1 MPHGVEC
8 RLLVNQYLVLYIGSS
23 ISFEC
28 NAMPSMKNKRFNLL
42 LIAVVTLVA
51 LWSLWPTWR
60 DYSLSTQLNSFSSAQ
75 DSLKYAMEHREEI
88 DDARKK
94 SLKLGLDLKGGMH
107 LVMEVDQV
115 DLFEQKAWNKDGK
128 FTSIMQNV
136 RAKAT
141 QSDARI
147 LDLLAAEFRTENIPL
162 SRYFYDIRNSNQ
174 EIVTKLDKESEEA
187 LTRAKE
193 IIRNRIDQYGVAEPV
208 ITTQGSRKIIIELPG
223 VSDENRVRNL
233 LKGTAKLEFRLLREP
248 EEMLRTLD
256 RINTYLVQNAQN
268 RTVVTATSPVADST
282 AAALAS
288 VPVSGVSSA
297 ASASLPPGAVVP
309 PSPVGKQPSA
319 KPLYDVIGVFQNGTA
334 FTAEHSREYV
344 LSLLHRSDIQALLPQ
359 DSELLLA
366 AKPEEGKDGEKLYS
380 IYLVRKAPELTGGV
394 ITEAKAT
401 FGSQSVQ
408 PEVMMTMNS
417 EGTSKWARITG
428 ANIGKRI
435 AIVLD
440 GSVYSAPVVQSKIP
454 NGNSVINGIGS
465 LEEAKDLEIVL
476 KAGALPAPVRII
488 EERTVGPSLG
498 ADYIRAGMLSL
509 VWSFGAVSIFML
521 VYYKKAGIAADIALV
536 LNILIVLSVLAGFN
550 ASLSLPGIA
559 GIVLTI
565 GMAVDANVLIY
576 ERIRE
581 ELADGKSVITAVTQG
596 YDRAFSS
603 ILDSHV
609 TTLSAAFLLYTYGIG
624 PIQGFAVT
632 LMIGTSASLFTAIVV
647 TREIFH
653 LLLAKNLMSD
663 KSFG

>member
-1 MPHGVEC
+1 
-8 RLLVNQYLVLYIGSS
+8 
-23 ISFEC
+23 
-28 NAMPSMKNKRFNLL
+28 MKNKRFNLL
-42 LIAVVTLVA
+42 LIAFVA
-51 LWSLWPTWR
+51 FVAAYHLWPTWS
-60 DYSLSTQLNSFSSAQ
+60 DYTLSKQLDSFASSQ
-75 DSLKYAMEHREEI
+75 DSLKYALNHREELEN
-88 DDARKK
+88 ARKN

-128 FTSIMQNV
+128 FTAIMQNV
-136 RAKAT
+136 RTKAS
-141 QSDARI
+141 QSDAKVI
-147 LDLLAAEFRTENIPL
+147 DLISSEFKSQNIRL
-162 SRYFYDIRNSNQ
+162 SRYFYDIRNSDQ
-174 EIVTKLDKESEEA
+174 EIVTKLEKESEDA
-187 LTRAKE
+187 LNRAKE

-248 EEMLRTLD
+248 EVMVRTLD
-256 RINTYLVQNAQN
+256 RINSYLVQNQQN
-268 RTVVTATSPVADST
+268 SAAVQVAPVPDS
-282 AAALAS
+282 
-288 VPVSGVSSA
+288 SSA
-297 ASASLPPGAVVP
+297 ALPA
-309 PSPVGKQPSA
+309 PVALSEPKPVAPVTPQSSA

-334 FTAEHSREYV
+334 FTTEQSKEYV
-344 LSLLHRSDIQALLPQ
+344 VSLLHRSDIVALFPP

-366 AKPEEGKDGEKLYS
+366 AKPDVGKNGEKLYS
-380 IYLVRKAPELTGGV
+380 IYLVRKGPELTGGV

-401 FGSQSVQ
+401 FGSEGVQ
-408 PEVMMTMNS
+408 PEVLMSMNS

-428 ANIGKRI
+428 ANIGKHI

-440 GSVYSAPVVQSKIP
+440 GAVYSAPVVQSKIP
-454 NGNSVINGIGS
+454 NGNSVINGIES

-498 ADYIRAGMLSL
+498 ADYIRAGMQSIIWGF
-509 VWSFGAVSIFML
+509 VAVAVFMV
-521 VYYKKAGIAADIALV
+521 VYYRQAGIAADVAVV

-559 GIVLTI
+559 GIVLTM

-581 ELADGKSVITAVTQG
+581 ELAEGKSVITAVTQG
-596 YDRAFSS
+596 YERAFSS

-653 LLLAKNLMSD
+653 LLFIKNLMSD

>member
-1 MPHGVEC
+1 
-8 RLLVNQYLVLYIGSS
+8 
-23 ISFEC
+23 
-28 NAMPSMKNKRFNLL
+28 MKNKRLNLL

-51 LWSLWPTWR
+51 VWSLWPTWR
-60 DYSLSTQLNSFSSAQ
+60 DYSLSKQLNSFGSSQ
-75 DSLKYAMEHREEI
+75 DSLKYALNHREEI
-88 DDARKK
+88 EDARKK
-94 SLKLGLDLKGGMH
+94 SLKLGMDLKGGMH

-115 DLFEQKAWNKDGK
+115 DLFEQKAWNKDAK
-128 FTSIMQNV
+128 FAAIMQAV
-136 RAKAT
+136 RAKSS
-141 QSDARI
+141 QSDARVIDI
-147 LDLLAAEFRTENIPL
+147 LVAEFKNENIRL
-162 SRYFYDIRNSNQ
+162 SRYFYDIRNSDQ
-174 EIVTKLDKESEEA
+174 EIVGKLEKESDEA
-187 LTRAKE
+187 LSRAKE

-248 EEMLRTLD
+248 EVMVRTLD
-256 RINTYLVQNAQN
+256 RINTYLVDNG
-268 RTVVTATSPVADST
+268 VA
-282 AAALAS
+282 AHGALALDS
-288 VPVSGVSSA
+288 SGA
-297 ASASLPPGAVVP
+297 AHDPLPQSGT
-309 PSPVGKQPSA
+309 PSTPTNKSTSA

-334 FTAEHSREYV
+334 YTSEHTKEFV
-344 LSLLHRSDIQALLPQ
+344 TSLLHRSDIQALLPT
-359 DSELLLA
+359 DTELLLA
-366 AKPEEGKDGEKLYS
+366 AKPDVGKNGEKLYS
-380 IYLVRKAPELTGGV
+380 IYLVKKAPELTGGV

-401 FGSQSVQ
+401 FGSQGVQ
-408 PEVMMTMNS
+408 PEVMMSMNS

-440 GSVYSAPVVQSKIP
+440 GAVYSAPVVQSKIP
-454 NGNSVINGIGS
+454 NGNSVINGIES

-476 KAGALPAPVRII
+476 KAGALPAPVRIT
-488 EERTVGPSLG
+488 EERSVGPSLG
-498 ADYIRAGMLSL
+498 ADYIRAGMQSLS
-509 VWSFGAVSIFML
+509 WAFCAVSIFML

-581 ELADGKSVITAVTQG
+581 ELAEGKSVVSAVTQG

-653 LLLAKNLMSD
+653 LLLAKNLMSN

>member
-1 MPHGVEC
+1 
-8 RLLVNQYLVLYIGSS
+8 
-23 ISFEC
+23 
-28 NAMPSMKNKRFNLL
+28 MKNKRLNLL
-42 LIAVVTLVA
+42 LIAVATFVA
-51 LWSLWPTWR
+51 VWSLWPTWR
-60 DYSLSTQLNSFSSAQ
+60 DYSLSKQLNSFGSAQ
-75 DSLKYAMEHREEI
+75 DSLKYALNHREEI
-88 DDARKK
+88 EDARKK

-115 DLFEQKAWNKDGK
+115 DLFEQKALNKDAK
-128 FTSIMQNV
+128 FAAIMQVV
-136 RAKAT
+136 RAKSV
-141 QSDARI
+141 QSDSRVI
-147 LDLLAAEFRTENIPL
+147 DLLVTEFKNNNIRL
-162 SRYFYDIRNSNQ
+162 SRYFYDIRNSDQ
-174 EIVTKLDKESEEA
+174 EIVGKLEKESDDA
-187 LTRAKE
+187 LSRAKE

-248 EEMLRTLD
+248 EVMVRTLD
-256 RINTYLVQNAQN
+256 RINTYLVDNGVA
-268 RTVVTATSPVADST
+268 ASMAPVPD
-282 AAALAS
+282 
-288 VPVSGVSSA
+288 SSA
-297 ASASLPPGAVVP
+297 AAQAALPQSGST
-309 PSPVGKQPSA
+309 PSTPANKSPSA
-319 KPLYDVIGVFQNGTA
+319 KPLYDVIVVFQNGTVY
-334 FTAEHSREYV
+334 TSEHTQEFVST
-344 LSLLHRSDIQALLPQ
+344 LLHRSDIQALLPP
-359 DSELLLA
+359 DTELLLA
-366 AKPEEGKDGEKLYS
+366 AKPDVGKNGEKLYS
-380 IYLVRKAPELTGGV
+380 IYLVKKAPELTGGV

-401 FGSQSVQ
+401 FGSQGVQ
-408 PEVMMTMNS
+408 PEVLMSMNS

-440 GSVYSAPVVQSKIP
+440 GAVYSAPVVQSKIP
-454 NGNSVINGIGS
+454 NGNSVINGIES

-476 KAGALPAPVRII
+476 KAGALPAPVRIT
-488 EERTVGPSLG
+488 EERSVGPSLG
-498 ADYIRAGMLSL
+498 ADYIRAGIQSL
-509 VWSFGAVSIFML
+509 AWAFCAVSIFML

-581 ELADGKSVITAVTQG
+581 ELAEGKSVVSAVTQG

>member
-1 MPHGVEC
+1 
-8 RLLVNQYLVLYIGSS
+8 
-23 ISFEC
+23 
-28 NAMPSMKNKRFNLL
+28 MKNKRFNLL
-42 LIAVVTLVA
+42 LIVVVTVVA
-51 LWSLWPTWR
+51 VWSLLPTWR
-60 DYSLSTQLNSFSSAQ
+60 DYSLSKQLESYASEQ
-75 DSLKYAMEHREEI
+75 DSLKYALSHREVIE
-88 DDARKK
+88 DSRKK

-115 DLFEQKAWNKDGK
+115 DLFEQKAWNKDAK
-128 FTSIMQNV
+128 FTTIMQSV
-136 RAKAT
+136 RANASK
-141 QSDARI
+141 SDERV
-147 LDLLAAEFRTENIPL
+147 LDLLVAEFKKENIRM
-162 SRYFYDIRNSNQ
+162 SRYFYDIRNSDQ
-174 EIVTKLDKESEEA
+174 EIVGKLDKESGDA
-187 LTRAKE
+187 LNRAKE

-248 EEMLRTLD
+248 EMMVRTLD
-256 RINTYLVQNAQN
+256 RINNVLVQSG
-268 RTVVTATSPVADST
+268 SPFKEVPVQDSLSTKST
-282 AAALAS
+282 A
-288 VPVSGVSSA
+288 VPVTNSGKEPTNPKSSN
-297 ASASLPPGAVVP
+297 
-309 PSPVGKQPSA
+309 
-319 KPLYDVIGVFQNGTA
+319 PLYDLIGVSQNGTA
-334 FTAEHSREYV
+334 YTTERSRELV
-344 LSLLHRSDIQALLPQ
+344 LSLLRRSDVQALLPM
-359 DSELLLA
+359 DTELLLS
-366 AKPEEGKDGEKLYS
+366 AKPDMGKSGEKLYS
-380 IYLVRKAPELTGGV
+380 IYLVKKAPELTGGV

-401 FGSQSVQ
+401 FGSQGVQ
-408 PEVMMTMNS
+408 PEVLMAMNN

-440 GSVYSAPVVQSKIP
+440 GVVYSAPVVQSKIP
-454 NGNSVINGIGS
+454 NGNSVINGIES

-476 KAGALPAPVRII
+476 KAGALPAPVRIT
-488 EERTVGPSLG
+488 EERSVGPSLG
-498 ADYIRAGMLSL
+498 ADYIRAGIQSL
-509 VWSFGAVSIFML
+509 GWAFLAVSAFML
-521 VYYKKAGIAADIALV
+521 IYYKKAGIAADIALV

-581 ELADGKSVITAVTQG
+581 ELAEGKGVLSAVTQG

-647 TREIFH
+647 TKEIFH
-653 LLLAKNLMSD
+653 LLLSKNLMSD

>member
-1 MPHGVEC
+1 
-8 RLLVNQYLVLYIGSS
+8 
-23 ISFEC
+23 
-28 NAMPSMKNKRFNLL
+28 MKNKRFNLL
-42 LIAVVTLVA
+42 LIAVATLLA
-51 LWSLWPTWR
+51 LWSLWPTWS
-60 DYSLSTQLNSFSSAQ
+60 DYTLSKQLDSFASAQ
-75 DSLKYAMEHREEI
+75 DSLKYVLNHREELEN
-88 DDARKK
+88 ARKK

-128 FTSIMQNV
+128 FTAIMQNV
-136 RAKAT
+136 RTKAS
-141 QSDARI
+141 QSDAKVI
-147 LDLLAAEFRTENIPL
+147 DLISSEFKSQNIRL
-162 SRYFYDIRNSNQ
+162 SRYFYDIRNSDQ
-174 EIVTKLDKESEEA
+174 EIVTKLEKESEDA
-187 LTRAKE
+187 LNRAKE

-248 EEMLRTLD
+248 EVMVRTLD
-256 RINTYLVQNAQN
+256 RINSYLVQNQQN
-268 RTVVTATSPVADST
+268 SAAVQVAPVPDS
-282 AAALAS
+282 
-288 VPVSGVSSA
+288 SSA
-297 ASASLPPGAVVP
+297 ALLA
-309 PSPVGKQPSA
+309 PVALSEPKPVAPVTPQSSA

-334 FTAEHSREYV
+334 FTTEQSKEYV
-344 LSLLHRSDIQALLPQ
+344 VSLLHRSDIVALFPP

-366 AKPEEGKDGEKLYS
+366 AKPDVGKNGEKLYS
-380 IYLVRKAPELTGGV
+380 IYLVRKGPELTGGV

-401 FGSQSVQ
+401 FGSEGVQ
-408 PEVMMTMNS
+408 PEVLMSMNS

-440 GSVYSAPVVQSKIP
+440 GAVYSAPVVQSKIP
-454 NGNSVINGIGS
+454 NGNSVINGIES

-498 ADYIRAGMLSL
+498 ADYIRAGMQSIIWGF
-509 VWSFGAVSIFML
+509 VAVAIFMV
-521 VYYKKAGIAADIALV
+521 VYYRQAGIAADVAVV

-559 GIVLTI
+559 GIVLTM

-581 ELADGKSVITAVTQG
+581 ELAEGKSVITAVTQG
-596 YDRAFSS
+596 YERAFSS

-632 LMIGTSASLFTAIVV
+632 LLIGTSASLFTAIVV

>member
-1 MPHGVEC
+1 
-8 RLLVNQYLVLYIGSS
+8 
-23 ISFEC
+23 
-28 NAMPSMKNKRFNLL
+28 MKNKRFNLL

-60 DYSLSTQLNSFSSAQ
+60 DYSLSTQLNSFSSAP
-75 DSLKYAMEHREEI
+75 DSLKFAMGHREEI
-88 DDARKK
+88 DNARKK

-147 LDLLAAEFRTENIPL
+147 LDLLAAEFRSENIPL

-174 EIVTKLDKESEEA
+174 EIISKLEKESEEA

-248 EEMLRTLD
+248 EEMVRTLD
-256 RINTYLVQNAQN
+256 RINTYLIQNAQN
-268 RTVVTATSPVADST
+268 STAIVVPSPVADST
-282 AAALAS
+282 ASAS
-288 VPVSGVSSA
+288 TSSPVSGLSSA
-297 ASASLPPGAVVP
+297 APALSPPGTVVP
-309 PSPVGKQPSA
+309 PPTVGKPSSA

-366 AKPEEGKDGEKLYS
+366 AKPEDGKDGQKFYS

-509 VWSFGAVSIFML
+509 AWSFGAVSIFML

-581 ELADGKSVITAVTQG
+581 ELAEGKSVITAVTQG

>member
-1 MPHGVEC
+1 M
-8 RLLVNQYLVLYIGSS
+8 S
-23 ISFEC
+23 
-28 NAMPSMKNKRFNLL
+28 SMKNKRFNLL
-42 LIAVVTLVA
+42 LIAVVTLVS

-60 DYSLSTQLNSFSSAQ
+60 DYSLTRQIDSFGSAQ
-75 DSLKYAMEHREEI
+75 DSLKYALSHREEI
-88 DDARKK
+88 EDARKK
-94 SLKLGLDLKGGMH
+94 SLKLGLDLRGGMH

-115 DLFEQKAWNKDGK
+115 DLFEQKAWNKDAK
-128 FTSIMQNV
+128 FTAIMQAV
-136 RAKAT
+136 RANAAK
-141 QSDARI
+141 SDERVI
-147 LDLLAAEFRTENIPL
+147 DLLLAEFRRENIRL
-162 SRYFYDIRNSNQ
+162 SRYFYDIRNSDQ
-174 EIVTKLDKESEEA
+174 EIVSKLEKESVDA
-187 LTRAKE
+187 LGRAKE

-248 EEMLRTLD
+248 EVMVRTLD
-256 RINTYLVQNAQN
+256 RINSYLAQN
-268 RTVVTATSPVADST
+268 SIPPQEGTVPDSTSTSTSATATSAP
-282 AAALAS
+282 L
-288 VPVSGVSSA
+288 PP
-297 ASASLPPGAVVP
+297 SLPTSGLAAPANK
-309 PSPVGKQPSA
+309 STTA
-319 KPLYDVIGVFQNGTA
+319 NPLYDVVGISQNGTA
-334 FTAEHSREYV
+334 YTAERSREYV
-344 LSLLHRSDIQALLPQ
+344 LSLLRRSDIQALLPM
-359 DSELLLA
+359 DTELLLA
-366 AKPEEGKDGEKLYS
+366 AKPDLGKAGEKLYS
-380 IYLVRKAPELTGGV
+380 IYLVKKGPELTGGV

-401 FGSQSVQ
+401 FGSEGVQ
-408 PEVMMTMNS
+408 PEVMMSMNT

-440 GSVYSAPVVQSKIP
+440 GAVYSAPVVQSKIP
-454 NGNSVINGIGS
+454 NGNSVINGIES

-476 KAGALPAPVRII
+476 KAGALPAPVRIT
-488 EERTVGPSLG
+488 EERSVGPSLG
-498 ADYIRAGMLSL
+498 ADYIRAGIQSL
-509 VWSFGAVSIFML
+509 AWAFFAVSVFML

-581 ELADGKSVITAVTQG
+581 ELAEGKGVLTAVTQG

-653 LLLAKNLMSD
+653 LLLAKNLMSE

>member
-1 MPHGVEC
+1 
-8 RLLVNQYLVLYIGSS
+8 
-23 ISFEC
+23 
-28 NAMPSMKNKRFNLL
+28 MPSMKNKRFNLL
-42 LIAVVTLVA
+42 LIAAVTLLA

-60 DYSLSTQLNSFSSAQ
+60 DYSLSKQLDSFASAQ
-75 DSLKYAMEHREEI
+75 DSLKYVLNHREEI
-88 DDARKK
+88 ENARKK
-94 SLKLGLDLKGGMH
+94 SLKLGLDLRGGMH

-128 FTSIMQNV
+128 FTAIMQSV
-136 RAKAT
+136 RAKAS
-141 QSDARI
+141 QSDAKVIDI
-147 LDLLAAEFRTENIPL
+147 LSAEFKGENIPL
-162 SRYFYDIRNSNQ
+162 SRYFYDIRNSDR
-174 EIVTKLDKESEEA
+174 EIISKLEKESEDA
-187 LTRAKE
+187 LNRAKE

-223 VSDENRVRNL
+223 VSDNRVKNL

-248 EEMLRTLD
+248 EVMIRTLD
-256 RINTYLVQNAQN
+256 RINSYLVQTNQN
-268 RTVVTATSPVADST
+268 LTTAPGTPVPDSSAAVVAPVALSGST
-282 AAALAS
+282 PA
-288 VPVSGVSSA
+288 VPVSQ
-297 ASASLPPGAVVP
+297 
-309 PSPVGKQPSA
+309 PSSA

-334 FTAEHSREYV
+334 FTAEQSKDYV
-344 LSLLHRSDIQALLPQ
+344 VSLLRRPDIQALLPQ

-366 AKPEEGKDGEKLYS
+366 AKPDIGKNGEKLYS
-380 IYLVRKAPELTGGV
+380 IFLVKKGPELTGGV

-401 FGSQSVQ
+401 FGAQGVQ
-408 PEVMMTMNS
+408 PEVLMSMNS

-440 GSVYSAPVVQSKIP
+440 GAVYSAPVVQSKIP
-454 NGNSVINGIGS
+454 NGNSVINGIES

-509 VWSFGAVSIFML
+509 TWSFCAVSIFML

-581 ELADGKSVITAVTQG
+581 ELAEGKSVLTAVAQG

>member
-1 MPHGVEC
+1 M
-8 RLLVNQYLVLYIGSS
+8 L
-23 ISFEC
+23 
-28 NAMPSMKNKRFNLL
+28 SMKNKRFNLF
-42 LIAVVTLVA
+42 LIAIVTLVA
-51 LWSLWPTWR
+51 FWSLWPTWS
-60 DYSLSTQLNSFSSAQ
+60 DYSLSKQLDSFASPQ
-75 DSLKYAMEHREEI
+75 DSLKFAFTHREEI
-88 DDARKK
+88 ENARKK

-128 FTSIMQNV
+128 FTAIMQSV
-136 RAKAT
+136 RTKASK
-141 QSDARI
+141 SDAKI
-147 LDLLAAEFRTENIPL
+147 IDLLSAEFKAENIPL
-162 SRYFYDIRNSNQ
+162 SRYFYDIRNSDQ
-174 EIVTKLDKESEEA
+174 EIVSKLEKESEEA

-223 VSDENRVRNL
+223 VSDNRVKNL

-248 EEMLRTLD
+248 EVMVRALD
-256 RINTYLVQNAQN
+256 RINSYLVQGNQN
-268 RTVVTATSPVADST
+268 RATVPG
-282 AAALAS
+282 AS
-288 VPVSGVSSA
+288 VTDSSSA
-297 ASASLPPGAVVP
+297 APAQLPLGAIPAATV
-309 PSPVGKQPSA
+309 STQPSA
-319 KPLYDVIGVFQNGTA
+319 KPLYDVIGVFQNGNA
-334 FTAEHSREYV
+334 FTTEQSKDYV
-344 LSLLHRSDIQALLPQ
+344 VSLLRRPDIQALLPQ

-366 AKPEEGKDGEKLYS
+366 AKPDIGKNGEKLYS
-380 IYLVRKAPELTGGV
+380 VFLVKKGPELTGGV

-401 FGSQSVQ
+401 FGAQGVQ
-408 PEVMMTMNS
+408 PEVLMSMNS

-440 GSVYSAPVVQSKIP
+440 GAVYSAPVVQSKIP
-454 NGNSVINGIGS
+454 SGNSVINGIGS

-498 ADYIRAGMLSL
+498 ADYIRAGMQS
-509 VWSFGAVSIFML
+509 VIWGFVAVAIFMV
-521 VYYKKAGIAADIALV
+521 VYYRKAGIAADVAVV
-536 LNILIVLSVLAGFN
+536 LNILIVFSVLAGFN

-559 GIVLTI
+559 GIVLTM

-581 ELADGKSVITAVTQG
+581 ELAEGKSVLSAVTQG

-632 LMIGTSASLFTAIVV
+632 LLIGTSASLFTAIVV

>member
-1 MPHGVEC
+1 
-8 RLLVNQYLVLYIGSS
+8 
-23 ISFEC
+23 
-28 NAMPSMKNKRFNLL
+28 MKNKRFNLL
-42 LIAVVTLVA
+42 LIVVVTVVA
-51 LWSLWPTWR
+51 IWSLWPTWR
-60 DYSLSTQLNSFSSAQ
+60 DYTLTKQVNSLGSSR
-75 DSLKYAMEHREEI
+75 DSLTFAVNHRDEI
-88 DDARKK
+88 ENARKK

-115 DLFEQKAWNKDGK
+115 DLFDQKAWNKDEK
-128 FTSIMQNV
+128 FFAIMDAV
-136 RAKAT
+136 RAKT
-141 QSDARI
+141 VSSDERVI
-147 LDLLAAEFRTENIPL
+147 DLLASEFKKENIPL
-162 SRYFYDIRNSNQ
+162 SRYFYDIRNTDKEVIS
-174 EIVTKLDKESEEA
+174 KLQKESEDA
-187 LTRAKE
+187 LSRAKE

-248 EEMLRTLD
+248 EVLIRTLD
-256 RINTYLVQNAQN
+256 KINTYLVQNASAGAQA
-268 RTVVTATSPVADST
+268 VQADSASAAAVHGKPVAPSPAAST
-282 AAALAS
+282 
-288 VPVSGVSSA
+288 GKVSSR
-297 ASASLPPGAVVP
+297 
-309 PSPVGKQPSA
+309 
-319 KPLYDVIGVFQNGTA
+319 PLYDVVGVYQNGTA
-334 FTAEHSREYV
+334 FTNEHSKEYV
-344 LSLLHRSDIQALLPQ
+344 SSLFHRNDIQALLPP
-359 DSELLLA
+359 DTELLIS
-366 AKPEEGKDGEKLYS
+366 AKPDVNKTGEKLFTVF
-380 IYLVRKAPELTGGV
+380 LVKKTPELTGGV

-401 FGSQSVQ
+401 FGSQGVQ
-408 PEVMMTMNS
+408 PEVLMSMNS

-428 ANIGKRI
+428 ANIGKRV

-440 GSVYSAPVVQSKIP
+440 NAVYSAPVVQSKIP
-454 NGNSVINGIGS
+454 NGNSVINGIES

-476 KAGALPAPVRII
+476 KAGALPAPVRIT

-509 VWSFGAVSIFML
+509 LWSFVAVSGFML
-521 VYYKKAGIAADIALV
+521 VYYKKAGIAANIALV

-576 ERIRE
+576 ERVRE
-581 ELADGKSVITAVTQG
+581 ELAEGKTVVSAVSQG

-609 TTLSAAFLLYTYGIG
+609 TTLVAAFLLYTYGIG

-632 LMIGTSASLFTAIVV
+632 LMIGTSASLFTAIIV
-647 TREIFH
+647 TREIFNG
-653 LLLAKNLMSD
+653 LLGKNMLTQ

>member
-1 MPHGVEC
+1 MSGK
-8 RLLVNQYLVLYIGSS
+8 S
-23 ISFEC
+23 
-28 NAMPSMKNKRFNLL
+28 
-42 LIAVVTLVA
+42 VA
-51 LWSLWPTWR
+51 
-60 DYSLSTQLNSFSSAQ
+60 
-75 DSLKYAMEHREEI
+75 
-88 DDARKK
+88 
-94 SLKLGLDLKGGMH
+94 
-107 LVMEVDQV
+107 
-115 DLFEQKAWNKDGK
+115 
-128 FTSIMQNV
+128 
-136 RAKAT
+136 
-141 QSDARI
+141 QSDARVI
-147 LDLLAAEFRTENIPL
+147 DLLVAEFKRENIRL
-162 SRYFYDIRNSNQ
+162 SRYFYDIRNTDQ
-174 EIVTKLDKESEEA
+174 EIVAKLEKESEDA

-248 EEMLRTLD
+248 EVMVRTLD
-256 RINTYLVQNAQN
+256 RINRILLQSNSG
-268 RTVVTATSPVADST
+268 VVAAKDAPLPDST
-282 AAALAS
+282 AAVTLPVDVSKTSPPLAPVVS
-288 VPVSGVSSA
+288 VPA
-297 ASASLPPGAVVP
+297 PAPAS
-309 PSPVGKQPSA
+309 KQQSA

-334 FTAEHSREYV
+334 FTAEHTKEYV
-344 LSLLHRSDIQALLPQ
+344 LSLLHRSDIQALLPP
-359 DSELLLA
+359 DTELLLA
-366 AKPEEGKDGEKLYS
+366 AKPDTGNSGEKLYS
-380 IYLVRKAPELTGGV
+380 IYLVKKSPELTGGV

-401 FGSQSVQ
+401 FGSEGVQ
-408 PEVMMTMNS
+408 PEVLMTMNT

-440 GSVYSAPVVQSKIP
+440 GAVYSAPVVQSKIP
-454 NGNSVINGIGS
+454 NGNSVINGIES

-498 ADYIRAGMLSL
+498 ADYIRAGMQSII
-509 VWSFGAVSIFML
+509 WGFIAVAIFMIL
-521 VYYKKAGIAADIALV
+521 YYRKAGIAADVAVV

-559 GIVLTI
+559 GIVLTM

-581 ELADGKSVITAVTQG
+581 ELAEGKSVITAVTQG

-632 LMIGTSASLFTAIVV
+632 LLIGTSASLFTAIVV

>member
-1 MPHGVEC
+1 
-8 RLLVNQYLVLYIGSS
+8 
-23 ISFEC
+23 
-28 NAMPSMKNKRFNLL
+28 MPSMKNKRFNLF

-51 LWSLWPTWR
+51 FWSLWPTWR
-60 DYSLSTQLNSFSSAQ
+60 DYSLSKQLGSFASAR
-75 DSLKYAMEHREEI
+75 DSLNYALTHRAEI
-88 DDARKK
+88 EDARKK
-94 SLKLGLDLKGGMH
+94 SLKLGLDLRGGMH

-128 FTSIMQNV
+128 FTAIMQNV
-136 RAKAT
+136 RAKAL
-141 QSDARI
+141 QSDARVI
-147 LDLLAAEFRTENIPL
+147 DLLSAEFKSENIPL
-162 SRYFYDIRNSNQ
+162 SRYFYDIRNSDQ
-174 EIVTKLDKESEEA
+174 EIISKLEKESEDA
-187 LTRAKE
+187 LNRAKE

-248 EEMLRTLD
+248 EVMVRTLD
-256 RINTYLVQNAQN
+256 RINSYLVQNG
-268 RTVVTATSPVADST
+268 TAVQTTPAAD
-282 AAALAS
+282 
-288 VPVSGVSSA
+288 SSA
-297 ASASLPPGAVVP
+297 ATPATPASLPIAAKPAA
-309 PSPVGKQPSA
+309 PVNMQPSA

-334 FTAEHSREYV
+334 YTAEHSKEYV
-344 LSLLHRSDIQALLPQ
+344 SSLLHRSDIQALLPQ
-359 DSELLLA
+359 DSELLIA
-366 AKPEEGKDGEKLYS
+366 AKPDMGKNGEKLYS
-380 IYLVRKAPELTGGV
+380 IFLVRKAPELTGGV

-401 FGSQSVQ
+401 FGSQGVQ
-408 PEVMMTMNS
+408 PEVLMSMNS

-440 GSVYSAPVVQSKIP
+440 GAVYSAPVVQSKIP
-454 NGNSVINGIGS
+454 SGNSVINGIES

-509 VWSFGAVSIFML
+509 SWSFCAVSIFML

-581 ELADGKSVITAVTQG
+581 ELAEGKSVISAVTQG

-647 TREIFH
+647 TREIFN

>member
-1 MPHGVEC
+1 M
-8 RLLVNQYLVLYIGSS
+8 L
-23 ISFEC
+23 
-28 NAMPSMKNKRFNLL
+28 SMRNKSFNLL
-42 LIAVVTLVA
+42 LIAVVTVVA
-51 LWSLWPTWR
+51 VWSLWPTWR
-60 DYSLSTQLNSFSSAQ
+60 DYSLSQHSNSFHSTP
-75 DSLKYAMEHREEI
+75 DSLRFALSNRDEI
-88 DDARKK
+88 ENARKK

-115 DLFEQKAWNKDGK
+115 DLFEQKAWNKDAK
-128 FTSIMQNV
+128 FAAIMKTV
-136 RAKAT
+136 RAKAAA
-141 QSDARI
+141 SDTRVI
-147 LDLLAAEFRTENIPL
+147 DLLSGEFRNENMRL
-162 SRYFYDIRNSNQ
+162 SRYFYDIRNSDQ
-174 EIVTKLDKESEEA
+174 EIVKKLEKESEDA
-187 LTRAKE
+187 LNRAKE

-208 ITTQGSRKIIIELPG
+208 ITTQGSRKLIIELPG

-233 LKGTAKLEFRLLREP
+233 LKGTAKLEFRLLRDP
-248 EEMLRTLD
+248 EILVRTLD
-256 RINTYLVQNAQN
+256 RLNTYLVQNN
-268 RTVVTATSPVADST
+268 TV
-282 AAALAS
+282 
-288 VPVSGVSSA
+288 
-297 ASASLPPGAVVP
+297 PPGN
-309 PSPVGKQPSA
+309 PVTDASRTPKQTSA
-319 KPLYDVIGVFQNGTA
+319 KPLYDLIGVFQNGSAYT
-334 FTAEHSREYV
+334 TEHSRETV

-359 DSELLLA
+359 DTELLLS
-366 AKPEEGKDGEKLYS
+366 AKPDVSKNGEKLYP
-380 IYLVRKAPELTGGV
+380 IYLVRKTSELTGGV

-401 FGSQSVQ
+401 FGSQGVQ
-408 PEVMMTMNS
+408 PEVLMSMNS

-440 GSVYSAPVVQSKIP
+440 GAVYSAPVVQSKIP
-454 NGNSVINGIGS
+454 SGNSVINGIES

-488 EERTVGPSLG
+488 EERSVGPSLG
-498 ADYIRAGMLSL
+498 ADYIRAGVLSL
-509 VWSFGAVSIFML
+509 GWAFFAVSIFML

-536 LNILIVLSVLAGFN
+536 LNIVIVLSVLAGFN

-581 ELADGKSVITAVTQG
+581 ELDAGKALKSAIELG

-624 PIQGFAVT
+624 PIQGFALT
-632 LMIGTSASLFTAIVV
+632 LMIGTAASLFTSIVV
-647 TREIFH
+647 TKEIFSF
-653 LLLAKNLMSD
+653 LLGRNLMTQ

>member
-1 MPHGVEC
+1 
-8 RLLVNQYLVLYIGSS
+8 
-23 ISFEC
+23 
-28 NAMPSMKNKRFNLL
+28 MKNKRFNLL
-42 LIAVVTLVA
+42 LIAVVTIVA
-51 LWSLWPTWR
+51 AWSLWPTWR
-60 DYSLSTQLNSFSSAQ
+60 DYSLSQHLNSLKSAP
-75 DSLKYAMEHREEI
+75 DSLRFALSNRDEI
-88 DDARKK
+88 ENARKK

-115 DLFEQKAWNKDGK
+115 DLFEQKAWNKDAK
-128 FTSIMQNV
+128 FTEILKTV
-136 RAKAT
+136 RTKAS
-141 QSDARI
+141 QSDARVLDI
-147 LDLLAAEFRTENIPL
+147 LSGEFKNQNIPL
-162 SRYFYDIRNSNQ
+162 SRYFYDIRNSDQ
-174 EIVTKLDKESEEA
+174 EIVKKLEKESEDA
-187 LTRAKE
+187 LNRAKE

-208 ITTQGSRKIIIELPG
+208 ITTQGSRKLIIELPG

-233 LKGTAKLEFRLLREP
+233 LKGTAKLEFRLLRDP
-248 EEMLRTLD
+248 EILVRTLD
-256 RINTYLVQNAQN
+256 RLNTYLVQNSVAP
-268 RTVVTATSPVADST
+268 PVA
-282 AAALAS
+282 AAAPS
-288 VPVSGVSSA
+288 PSVSSQLKA
-297 ASASLPPGAVVP
+297 PVPTAVP
-309 PSPVGKQPSA
+309 APAPARQTSA

-334 FTAEHSREYV
+334 YTTERSREYV
-344 LSLLHRSDIQALLPQ
+344 ISLLHRSDIQALMPQ

-366 AKPEEGKDGEKLYS
+366 AKPEIGKNGEKLFP
-380 IYLVRKAPELTGGV
+380 IYLVKKTPELTGGV

-401 FGSQSVQ
+401 FGSQGVQ
-408 PEVMMTMNS
+408 PEVLMAMNS

-440 GSVYSAPVVQSKIP
+440 NAVYSAPVVQSKIP
-454 NGNSVINGIGS
+454 SGNSVINGIES

-488 EERTVGPSLG
+488 EERSVGPSLG
-498 ADYIRAGMLSL
+498 ADYIRAGVLSL
-509 VWSFGAVSIFML
+509 AWAFCAVSVFML

-536 LNILIVLSVLAGFN
+536 LNIVIVLSVLAGFN

-581 ELADGKSVITAVTQG
+581 EIDGGKVLMSAIEVG

-609 TTLSAAFLLYTYGIG
+609 TTLCAAFLLYTYGIG
-624 PIQGFAVT
+624 PIQGFALT
-632 LMIGTSASLFTAIVV
+632 LMIGTAASLFTSIVV
-647 TREIFH
+647 TKEIFSF
-653 LLLAKNLMSD
+653 LLSRKLMTQ

>member
-1 MPHGVEC
+1 
-8 RLLVNQYLVLYIGSS
+8 
-23 ISFEC
+23 
-28 NAMPSMKNKRFNLL
+28 MPSMKNKRFNLL
-42 LIAVVTLVA
+42 LIAAVTLVA
-51 LWSLWPTWR
+51 AWSLWPTWR
-60 DYSLSTQLNSFSSAQ
+60 DYSLSKELNSIKSAP
-75 DSLKYAMEHREEI
+75 DSLKYALSNRDEI
-88 DDARKK
+88 ENARKK

-115 DLFEQKAWNKDGK
+115 DLFEQKAWNKDAK
-128 FTSIMQNV
+128 FTAIMKSV
-136 RAKAT
+136 RTKAS
-141 QSDARI
+141 QSDAKVLDI
-147 LDLLAAEFRTENIPL
+147 LSGEFKNENMRL
-162 SRYFYDIRNSNQ
+162 SRYFYDIRNSDQ
-174 EIVTKLDKESEEA
+174 EIVKKLEKESEDA
-187 LTRAKE
+187 LNRAKE

-208 ITTQGSRKIIIELPG
+208 ITTQGSRKLIIELPG

-233 LKGTAKLEFRLLREP
+233 LKGTAKLEFKLLRDP
-248 EEMLRTLD
+248 EILVRTLD
-256 RINTYLVQNAQN
+256 RLNTYLVQNSAAQQS
-268 RTVVTATSPVADST
+268 VPAPAASPSPSVSSQLKAP
-282 AAALAS
+282 AAAPAR
-288 VPVSGVSSA
+288 PVST
-297 ASASLPPGAVVP
+297 
-309 PSPVGKQPSA
+309 

-334 FTAEHSREYV
+334 YTTERSRDFV
-344 LSLLHRSDIQALLPQ
+344 ISLLHRSDIQALLPQ
-359 DSELLLA
+359 DTELLLA
-366 AKPEEGKDGEKLYS
+366 AKPETGKNGEKLFP
-380 IYLVRKAPELTGGV
+380 IYLVRKTPELTGGV

-401 FGSQSVQ
+401 FGSQGVQ
-408 PEVMMTMNS
+408 PEVLMAMNS

-440 GSVYSAPVVQSKIP
+440 GAVYSAPVVQSKIP
-454 NGNSVINGIGS
+454 SGNSVINGIES

-488 EERTVGPSLG
+488 EERSVGPSLG
-498 ADYIRAGMLSL
+498 ADYIRAGVLSL
-509 VWSFGAVSIFML
+509 AWAFFAVSVFML

-536 LNILIVLSVLAGFN
+536 LNIVIVLSVLAGFN

-581 ELADGKSVITAVTQG
+581 ELDSGKALKSAIEVG

-624 PIQGFAVT
+624 PIQGFALT
-632 LMIGTSASLFTAIVV
+632 LMIGTAASLFTSIVV
-647 TREIFH
+647 TKEIFSF
-653 LLLAKNLMSD
+653 LLGRNLMTQ